1 MRAAA
6 LLLPLLLL
14 GCEYVERPRRGLP
27 EHFAARTL
35 TGEEIDRATL
45 TGHPWAVVIWVPG

>member
-1 MRAAA
+1 MRAVA